1 MPGPNVQHVE
11 LEEFLMTILAKPLFY
26 KWGNWGPE
34 RKAYVN
40 DVMPDYHDHSDMMPE
55 LEPRSPLTPLMLS
68 PQKKERRR
76 SHKSVFF

>member
-1 MPGPNVQHVE
+1 M
-11 LEEFLMTILAKPLFY
+11 
-26 KWGNWGPE
+26 
-34 RKAYVN
+34 N

-76 SHKSVFF
+76 SHEFVFF